1 MVVLNA
7 ATAFVA
13 AGLDR
18 DIKAGIQRAADAID
32 SGKVKLKGDQSDMV
46 ETFNMFDKFMPTK
59 NYVVPPIED

>member
-32 SGKVKLKGDQSDMV
+32 SGKAKEKLETLIRFTSDCSYFTRNWQQPV
-46 ETFNMFDKFMPTK
+46 ITLEA
-59 NYVVPPIED
+59 YL